1 MQPQDQMEGARLTEY
16 TPESIKAITE
26 VLAPQ
31 STNYANAITEQI
43 GQAQQSMGPYSA
55 AAMGNSR
62 TAGIGN
68 YTYNRLVR
76 PTVDTLRDEILVEGY
91 KDSLNALLT
100 DALRAA
106 KKNYEGSGGSGTT
119 EKSGWDGKTTKS
131 SGGDTSDFWKKG
143 TIRDDVAYYG
153 LYKLDRPKNMSDE
166 DWYDYASKWIN
177 QQAMQHGEKEE

>member
-1 MQPQDQMEGARLTEY
+1 MEGARLTEY

-43 GQAQQSMGPYSA
+43 GQAQQSMGPYAA
-55 AAMGNSR
+55 AAMGNSK

-91 KDSLNALLT
+91 KNSLNALLT
-100 DALRAA
+100 NALRTA
-106 KKNYEGSGGSGTT
+106 KKNYDRSGSGSSSGTT
-119 EKSGWDGKTTKS
+119 TTTKSGWDGKTTKS
-131 SGGDTSDFWKKG
+131 TSGNVSNHWKSGSYNDTS
-143 TIRDDVAYYG
+143 AHYG
-153 LYKLDRPKNMSDE
+153 LFTLERPSGMSDSE
-166 DWYDYASKWIN
+166 WYEYAKRWIGE
-177 QQAMQHGEKEE
+177 QAMAHEGQEDK